1 MKTTFIEPENIEK
14 KWILIDAEN
23 ITLGKLAVKIVEIIK
38 GKNKPEYRQDK
49 DCGDSVV
56 VINASKI
63 KVTGYKLN
71 QKEYFKHSLW
81 VGHFKMTK
89 LKDMMKTKP
98 EEVILHAVKG
108 MLPKNHLGRK
118 FLKKVRVFSGASHN
132 HESQKPERIEF

>member
-1 MKTTFIEPENIEK
+1 MKTTLIEPEQIEK
-14 KWILIDAEN
+14 KWYLIDADGQ
-23 ITLGKLAVKIVEIIK
+23 TLGKLAVKIVEIIK
-38 GKNKPEYRQDK
+38 GKNKPEFRQDK
-49 DCGDSVV
+49 DCGDFV
-56 VINASKI
+56 VITNASKI
-63 KVTGYKLN
+63 KVTGNKLE

-118 FLKKVRVFSGASHN
+118 LLKKVRVFSGNAHN
-132 HESQKPERIEF
+132 HESQQPLKIEL